1 MSEVG
6 DMGIK
11 IKILFVTL
19 LMITLAILEFRVT
32 SFAES
37 GKQTSIELET
47 INEYIIKIA
56 IQPTTKPAV
65 SLERYQ
71 PLIDY
76 LKESTKLNIELII
89 TENYDDFSLL
99 QKEEKVDF
107 VIQDALSSYFISQ
120 HIELIPIAS
129 VISPE
134 GKPYDYGCVIVRAD
148 SNIKNLDDLKG
159 KTFLFGPKYNA
170 AKFLAIYILL
180 KEKGFDVEKD
190 LIYEFGGMCP
200 NIAMSVFLGEYDAGV
215 ICALYI
221 AQEKKKF
228 NFKDDLKIIA
238 NTGDLVPYWIVAAVG
253 KTDNAVL
260 KRVKKALLE
269 LDINNPTTA
278 EVLSVCKWKGFA
290 EYSDGIKKISEA
302 VKKYE
307 LPQ

>member
-1 MSEVG
+1 MR
-6 DMGIK
+6 IK
-11 IKILFVTL
+11 IKFLFVTL
-19 LMITLAILEFRVT
+19 LMITLAIFEFKVT
-32 SFAES
+32 AFAEPE
-37 GKQTSIELET
+37 KQTSIELET
-47 INEYIIKIA
+47 INEHIIKIA
-56 IQPTTKPAV
+56 VQPTTKPAV

-71 PLIDY
+71 PLVDY
-76 LKESTKLNIELII
+76 LKESTKLNIELVI
-89 TENYDDFSLL
+89 TESYDDFSLL
-99 QKEEKVDF
+99 QKEEKIDF

-120 HIELIPIAS
+120 QVELIPIAS

-134 GKPYDYGCVIVRAD
+134 GNSYDYGCVIVRAD
-148 SNIKNLDDLKG
+148 SDIKNLDDLKG
-159 KTFLFGPKYNA
+159 RTFLFGPKYNA
-170 AKFLAIYILL
+170 AKFLATYILL
-180 KEKGFDVEKD
+180 KEEGFDVKKD

-215 ICALYI
+215 VCGLYM

-228 NFKDDLKIIA
+228 NFKNDLKIIA
-238 NTGDLVPYWIVAAVG
+238 NTGDWVPYWIVAAVG

-278 EVLSVCKWKGFA
+278 EVLSVCKWKGFI
-290 EYSDGIKKISEA
+290 EYSDGIKKIGEA